1 MRAVLLHH
9 AEGERVLGQPAGD
22 AGGGAAD
29 GCRGVAAGDGA
40 PLPRD
45 HLAPVLHGVLL
56 PAGSGPPHPH
66 ALLPGLL
73 RLPRLQQ
80 VSPGHIHPLHPLPSC
95 SRSHACSLGLFPGKL
110 NFTKHSLNTSSFL
123 PHPLPC
129 FMNNELFTLFP
140 PLPNTQYLPT

>member
-1 MRAVLLHH
+1 MRAVLLHD

-56 PAGSGPPHPH
+56 PAGGGPPHPH
-66 ALLPGLL
+66 PLLPGLL

-80 VSPGHIHPLHPLPSC
+80 VSPGHIHPLHPLPCC

-110 NFTKHSLNTSSFL
+110 NFTKHSLYTSSFL